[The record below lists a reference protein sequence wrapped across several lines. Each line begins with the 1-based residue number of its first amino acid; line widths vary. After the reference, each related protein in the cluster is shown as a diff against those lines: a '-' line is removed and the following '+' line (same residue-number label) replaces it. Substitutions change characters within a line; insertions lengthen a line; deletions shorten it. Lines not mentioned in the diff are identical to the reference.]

1 MSSKDHQVTRT
12 GIIFVAS
19 GPSGT
24 GKSTICKEILKKN
37 SNLYFSI
44 SCTTRSPRTG
54 EENGRDYYFISDE
67 EFQDRVGNGEFIEF
81 AVVHGNHYGTLYS
94 EVDRFVDSGEDVLLD
109 IDVQGVTEVQRGMKA
124 DSSHRNSRFIFVGPP
139 SIEELERRLRSR
151 ATESE
156 DRIRKRLDVA
166 YDELR
171 SWRNYDF
178 LVINSEL
185 QKAVA
190 DITAII
196 QSERHR
202 CDIINNNPW
211 KEID

>member
-1 MSSKDHQVTRT
+1 M
-12 GIIFVAS
+12 GIIFVVS

-37 SNLYFSI
+37 SDLYFSI
-44 SCTTRSPRTG
+44 SCTTRSPRKG
-54 EENGRDYYFISDE
+54 EKNGRDYYFISDD
-67 EFQDRVGNGEFIEF
+67 EFQNRVHNREFIEF
-81 AVVHGNHYGTLYS
+81 AVVHGNYYGTLYN
-94 EVDRFVDSGEDVLLD
+94 EVDRFVNSGEDVLLD
-109 IDVQGVTEVQRGMKA
+109 IDVQGVNEVQRGMKA
-124 DSSHRNSRFIFVGPP
+124 AGNHRNSRFILVGPP

-166 YDELR
+166 YDELK
-171 SWRNYDF
+171 SWRSYDF

-185 QKAVA
+185 QKAVT
-190 DITAII
+190 DIAAII
-196 QSERHR
+196 QSERHK

-211 KEID
+211 KEIG